1 MKKLKRP
8 EMSTRHRSGSAEIK
22 TREPDEFISHCESIS
37 YILAKTV
44 FLWRANRKIKRY
56 LELTGAKLDE
66 I

>member
-1 MKKLKRP
+1 MKLKRP
-8 EMSTRHRSGSAEIK
+8 EMITHRSCGSAEIATK
-22 TREPDEFISHCESIS
+22 EPEEFLTHCGSIAK
-37 YILAKTV
+37 ILAKTV